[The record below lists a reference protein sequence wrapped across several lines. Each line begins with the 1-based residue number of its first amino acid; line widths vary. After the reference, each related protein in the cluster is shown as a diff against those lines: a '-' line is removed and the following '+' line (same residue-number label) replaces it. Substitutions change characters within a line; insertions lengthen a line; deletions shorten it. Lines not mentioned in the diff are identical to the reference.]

1 MPDVPMPAALAAA
14 LPSVRHLAEALGAG
28 AAWAGRADTP
38 VGDVVVAGPDEPL
51 DDVAGTLVLAVGV
64 RADEAPGFVAAA
76 AAAGASAVAFKVAD
90 GQLRLAI
97 RESADRSGIGVL
109 GVPAG
114 LRWDRVEAELRSV
127 LTYGGRRGPDGGHD
141 LFSLAQTVATL
152 THGVVSVEDGAHRVV
167 AYAGPG
173 EEADELRRRSVLGR
187 DCPAAYLELL
197 REQGVYRRVREGDEV
212 IAVAAQPALGARA
225 RLVIGVNAGRRP
237 LGTIWVQEGAGPL
250 AANADEVLRGAARLA
265 AFQLVDHYFRGD
277 ARARLGSREELS
289 HGLLTGR
296 FDAGALAAHLGVDPA
311 ASADVVAVDLRLPP
325 EGNDAQR
332 AEAAGVVSVH
342 AAAHREH
349 ALVAQ
354 ACGQIYTILPCPSA
368 SPVDDAPL
376 ERWAADL
383 VVTLRR
389 LTGTA
394 VQAVVAGRAGR
405 LADVPAVKMRG
416 YHGLQLMTRTPDDPV
431 GTHTRLTP
439 ALLVRDTLDLLRGAP
454 QVRWPAIDALVAH
467 DRAHGG
473 DTARSLLR
481 YLDAFGDVAS
491 VAKELNV
498 HPNTLRY
505 RIRRAVALTGLD
517 LDDAEHRLAAVL
529 HLRLALDTSAAPD
542 TPFPTV

>member
-1 MPDVPMPAALAAA
+1 MPDALAAA
-14 LPSVRHLAEALGAG
+14 LPSVRQLADALGPG
-28 AAWAGRADTP
+28 AAWSGRADTQ
-38 VGDVVVAGPDEPL
+38 VTDIVVAGPDEPL
-51 DDVAGTLVLAVGV
+51 DDVAGALVLAVGV
-64 RADEAPGFVAAA
+64 RADEAATFLGAAA
-76 AAAGASAVAFKVAD
+76 VAGVAAVAFKVGD
-90 GQLRLAI
+90 GLLPQATKEAAELAGV
-97 RESADRSGIGVL
+97 SVL

-114 LRWDRVEAELRSV
+114 LRWDRAESELRAV
-127 LTYGGRRGPDGGHD
+127 LAYGGRNGPSGGRD

-152 THGVVSVEDGAHRVV
+152 TRGVVSVEDGAHRVV

-187 DCPAAYLELL
+187 DCPAPYLELL
-197 REQGVYRRVREGDEV
+197 REQGVYRRVRESDEV
-212 IAVAAQPALGARA
+212 IAVAAQPQLGARA
-225 RLVIGVNAGRRP
+225 RLVIGMNAGRRP

-250 AANADEVLRGAARLA
+250 AANAAEVLRGAARLA
-265 AFQLVDHYFRGD
+265 SFQLVDHYFRGD

-296 FDAGALAAHLGVDPA
+296 FDAGALAAHLGVDPV
-311 ASADVVAVDLRLPP
+311 ASADVVAVDLRLGP
-325 EGNDAQR
+325 GGTDAQL

-354 ACGQIYTILPCPSA
+354 ACGQIYAILPCPA
-368 SPVDDAPL
+368 GAPADEAPL

-389 LTGTA
+389 LTGSG
-394 VQAVVAGRAGR
+394 VQAVVAGRATR
-405 LADVPAVKMRG
+405 LSDVPTVKMRG
-416 YHGLQLMTRTPDDPV
+416 FRGLQLMTCTPDEPV
-431 GTHTRLTP
+431 TTHTRLTP
-439 ALLVRDTLDLLRGAP
+439 ALLVRDTIDLLRDAP
-454 QVRWPAIDALVAH
+454 QVRWPAIAALVEH
-467 DRAHGG
+467 DRSHGG

-529 HLRLALDTSAAPD
+529 HLRLALDTPTAPD
-542 TPFPTV
+542 RPFPTR

>member
-1 MPDVPMPAALAAA
+1 MPDALAAA
-14 LPSVRHLAEALGAG
+14 PPSVRRLADALGPG
-28 AAWAGRADTP
+28 AACSGRDEVAVADI
-38 VGDVVVAGPDEPL
+38 VVAGPDEPL
-51 DDVAGTLVLAVGV
+51 HDVSGALILAVGV
-64 RADEAPGFVAAA
+64 RADEAAAFLGAAA
-76 AAAGASAVAFKVAD
+76 IAGAAAVAFKIAD
-90 GQLRLAI
+90 GEIAPDT
-97 RESADRSGIGVL
+97 REAAEVAGLPVL
-109 GVPAG
+109 GVPAA
-114 LRWDRVEAELRSV
+114 LRWDRAEAELRAV
-127 LTYGGRRGPDGGHD
+127 LAYGGRYGPDGARD

-152 THGVVSVEDGAHRVV
+152 TRGVVSVEDSAHRVV

-187 DCPAAYLELL
+187 DCPEPYLKLL
-197 REQGVYRRVREGDEV
+197 REQGVYRRVRAGDEV
-212 IAVAAQPALGARA
+212 IEVAAQPQLGARA

-237 LGTIWVQEGAGPL
+237 LGTIWVQEGSAQL
-250 AANADEVLRGAARLA
+250 AQNAAQVLRGAARLA
-265 AFQLVDHYFRGD
+265 SFQLVDHYFRGD

-311 ASADVVAVDLRLPP
+311 ASADVVAVDLRLPT
-325 EGNDAQR
+325 EGMDAQR

-342 AAAHREH
+342 AAAHREN

-354 ACGQIYTILPCPSA
+354 ACGQIYAILPCPA
-368 SPVDDAPL
+368 AAPADEAPL

-389 LTGTA
+389 LTGSK
-394 VQAVVAGRAGR
+394 VQAVVGGRATR
-405 LADVPAVKMRG
+405 LSDVPAMKMHG
-416 YHGLQLMTRTPDDPV
+416 YRGLQLMTRTPDQPV
-431 GTHTRLTP
+431 ASHTRLTP
-439 ALLVRDTLDLLRGAP
+439 ALLVRDTLDLLRDAP
-454 QVRWPAIDALVAH
+454 HVRWPAIDALVAH

-481 YLDAFGDVAS
+481 YLDAFGDVAT

-529 HLRLALDTSAAPD
+529 HLRLALDTPTAPD
-542 TPFPTV
+542 RPFPTR